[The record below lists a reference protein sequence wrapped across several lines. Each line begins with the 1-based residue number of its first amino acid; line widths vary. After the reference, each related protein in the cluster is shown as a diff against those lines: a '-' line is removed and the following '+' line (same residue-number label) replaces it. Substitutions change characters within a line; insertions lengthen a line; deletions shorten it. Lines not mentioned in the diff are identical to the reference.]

1 MNVTTYVFGIVVAL
15 LVLVAV
21 VELLRRRRLRER
33 HALWW
38 IVAGVV
44 ALVVAIFPGL
54 LVGTAAAL
62 GFSVPTNLGFFVC
75 LVLLFMVSVSQS
87 AELTVLE
94 DKTRVLAEESAL
106 LEERIGRLE
115 RRAAGAVPADTAAP
129 VATGPAAAGADG
141 SPSVARE
148 PVTLPA
154 DAPAGHAGTDR
165 DA

>member
-1 MNVTTYVFGIVVAL
+1 MNIVTYVFGIVVAL

-44 ALVVAIFPGL
+44 ALVVAVFPGL
-54 LVGTAAAL
+54 LVSTAAVL

-87 AELTVLE
+87 AELTALE
-94 DKTRVLAEESAL
+94 EKTRVLAEQSAL
-106 LEERIGRLE
+106 LEERIERLE
-115 RRAAGAVPADTAAP
+115 QQHAVAERPTAGPTTA
-129 VATGPAAAGADG
+129 GPTTAGPTHA
-141 SPSVARE
+141 E
-148 PVTLPA
+148 QTLPA
-154 DAPAGHAGTDR
+154 HVHDADR
-165 DA
+165 RG

>member
-1 MNVTTYVFGIVVAL
+1 MNIVTYVFGIVVAL

-44 ALVVAIFPGL
+44 ALVVAVFPGL
-54 LVGTAAAL
+54 LVSTAAVL

-87 AELTVLE
+87 AELTALE
-94 DKTRVLAEESAL
+94 EKTRVLAEQSAL
-106 LEERIGRLE
+106 LEERIE
-115 RRAAGAVPADTAAP
+115 RIEQEHEVAERPTAGPTTP
-129 VATGPAAAGADG
+129 GPTHA
-141 SPSVARE
+141 E
-148 PVTLPA
+148 QTLSA
-154 DAPAGHAGTDR
+154 HVHDTDR
-165 DA
+165 RG

>member
-44 ALVVAIFPGL
+44 ALVVAVFPGL

-115 RRAAGAVPADTAAP
+115 RRAAGTVPTDTSAPVVAGPAAAP
-129 VATGPAAAGADG
+129 VAG
-141 SPSVARE
+141 SPSVTRE
-148 PVTLPA
+148 RVALPA
-154 DAPAGHAGTDR
+154 DAPTGRAGTDH